1 MARNAEEIETM
12 EDEERHPLRFMIKF
26 AVFLGLLYAAGRF
39 LAQKK
44 TEFADLT
51 ESQAREKLVEKMSP
65 KVGDETASDIADQ
78 VIPKLKD
85 RGLIKEDPMDAA
97 ARDVKAAADDVA
109 DAVEKKVDEASDKVT
124 EAVDSVVKD

>member
-1 MARNAEEIETM
+1 MARQIQETDT
-12 EDEERHPLRFMIKF
+12 DEGHPFRLFLKL
-26 AVFLGLLYAAGRF
+26 AVFLGLAYGAARV

-51 ESQAREKLVEKMSP
+51 ESQARDKLMEKMGP
-65 KVGDETASDIADQ
+65 RVGDDTAAEIADQ

-85 RGLIKEDPMDAA
+85 RGLIKPDPME
-97 ARDVKAAADDVA
+97 AAADDVVKAA
-109 DAVEKKVDEASDKVT
+109 DEMAEAFDDNMDETVDKVT